1 MTLDRLLAKRV
12 TVAFF
17 ILTVLMTPCL
27 LDAKSNEAPVISVI
41 AATLTK

>member
-1 MTLDRLLAKRV
+1 MTLGRLLTKRL

-27 LDAKSNEAPVISVI
+27 LKATSNEPSVISVI

>member
-27 LDAKSNEAPVISVI
+27 LDATANEAPVISVI
-41 AATLTK
+41 AATLAK